1 MNITK
6 YINSIDLARY
16 LEKIGYEFTSKE
28 AAYLIWQS
36 RKVSLAAKH
45 DGWNLLID
53 TMPDCILSSRWGT
66 QTSLHQFLKDYM
78 RYQERLL
85 NRFFTKE
92 EGYCYQFRY
101 LLTHSDDQWEEGET
115 CYPDFESCHAACL
128 EEIGGGRFHAEI
140 IRKKLFTVHRREDTV
155 SLFLYS
161 GNVIMNIVSMD
172 LSNEEWYKTEG
183 VFNEMWLN
191 IPTPF
196 QKGDVLVSPHGL
208 YGGGFS
214 YDNNK
219 HPFVLTH
226 ICTWDEN
233 PRFTANTDMT
243 ASGYFLDEDG
253 GTYAE
258 CIHNYLDCEYY
269 RGDFGGRRRLLNL
282 LSLCVKGEIDI
293 GLCVRAYHMILAEE
307 DLKKQKR
314 FLDYTKEVFD
324 MMGIERNQE
333 SPVPK
338 NPYSADAKPRYT
350 VLTSEEEFSIE
361 DYISPNVNVLQNE
374 TDSLPY

>member
-66 QTSLHQFLKDYM
+66 QTSLHSLLKKYM
-78 RYQERLL
+78 RYHNRLL
-85 NRFFTKE
+85 DRFFTKE
-92 EGYCYQFRY
+92 DGYYYRFRY
-101 LLTHSDDQWEEGET
+101 LLTHSDNDWEAMPGY
-115 CYPDFESCHAACL
+115 YPDYQRLYDELTDKYDGVKYHF
-128 EEIGGGRFHAEI
+128 EI
-140 IRKKLFTVHRREDTV
+140 IREKIPGDMGDMMILHLYGTEIIMDIRE
-155 SLFLYS
+155 
-161 GNVIMNIVSMD
+161 NITCEDGEALENIFS
-172 LSNEEWYKTEG
+172 
-183 VFNEMWLN
+183 EMWMN

-196 QKGDVLVSPHGL
+196 QKGDVLVSPYGP

-219 HPFVLTH
+219 HPFVVTH

-233 PRFTANTDMT
+233 PRFNDNTDMT
-243 ASGYFLDEDG
+243 ASGYFLEEDG

-307 DLKKQKR
+307 DLKNQKK
-314 FLDYTKEVFD
+314 FVGYTKEVFD
-324 MMGIERNQE
+324 MVGIERYPV
-333 SPVPK
+333 SPVPT
-338 NPYSADAKPRYT
+338 NPYAADVKSCYT

-361 DYISPNVNVLQNE
+361 DYISPSINVLHDE